1 MIEYDRI
8 GVENMREKIN
18 VVNATITKENEL
30 HLIVE
35 KEIKIADFKPLGQML
50 VDSDDVS
57 FIYLLE
63 KNEQYT
69 YLVIKEELWI
79 SLKNSLA
86 EGLPVFLKNDSG
98 HCELPSFVD
107 ELEYL
112 IENIKGNGNYGET
125 MVTKVETLF

>member
-1 MIEYDRI
+1 
-8 GVENMREKIN
+8 MREKMN
-18 VVNATITKENEL
+18 VVSATITKEKEL

-69 YLVIKEELWI
+69 YLVMKEELWNL
-79 SLKNSLA
+79 LKDSLA
-86 EGLPVFLKNDSG
+86 EGLPVFLKNDAG
-98 HCELPSFVD
+98 QCELPSFVD

-125 MVTKVETLF
+125 MVTKVEALF